1 MDQPFSFASRTT
13 SRVRI
18 GTGVETELA
27 AAVRDLGADDVV
39 VLHDPAVAPLAARLA
54 AAVSARAVLALPSGE
69 ACKQL
74 EVVGR
79 LTGDLLTAGAS
90 RGTTLLAVGGGS
102 VSDVVG
108 LLASVWMRGVPLVLC
123 PTTTLALCDA
133 ALGGKNGVDHAG
145 LKNLLGTV
153 RQPDLVFGDVDW
165 LVTLPDAPFRE
176 GLVEVVKKAAVLDR
190 ARFAE
195 LERLAPYLYARRA
208 PAVLE
213 AIEMAVAM
221 KMAVVLADEHE
232 QDRRRWLN
240 AGHTIGHAIES
251 LAAGALRHG
260 QCVAMGLVAEC
271 RAAADVVPAAV
282 TTRLAALLRAIGVDP
297 QVPAAFADARA
308 LWPFASRD
316 KKARRGQVPM
326 VVPSA
331 IGEGVVVDLT
341 PERLAR
347 AFP

>member
-1 MDQPFSFASRTT
+1 MDQRFTFRHGGE

-18 GTGVETELA
+18 GPGAEAELP
-27 AAVRDLGADDVV
+27 AAVRALGADDTVL
-39 VLHDPAVAPLAARLA
+39 LHDPAVAPLAERLA
-54 AAVSARAVLALPSGE
+54 AAVGARAVLPVPSGE

-74 EVVGR
+74 PVLGH
-79 LTGDLLTAGAS
+79 LTSELLRVGAS
-90 RGTTLLAVGGGS
+90 RGTALVAVGGGS

-108 LLASVWMRGVPLVLC
+108 FLASIWMRGVPLVLC

-133 ALGGKNGVDHAG
+133 ALGGKNGVDHDG
-145 LKNLLGTV
+145 IKNLLGTV
-153 RQPDLVFGDVDW
+153 RQPDLVLGDLDW
-165 LVTLPDAPFRE
+165 LTTLPDAPFRE

-195 LERLAPYLYARRA
+195 LERLAPYLFARRA

-221 KMAVVLADEHE
+221 KMAVVQADERE

-271 RAAADVVPAAV
+271 RAADDVVPVAV
-282 TTRLAALLRAIGVDP
+282 TARLDALLQAIGVSSVVP
-297 QVPAAFADARA
+297 QPFADPRA
-308 LWPFASRD
+308 LWALATKD
-316 KKARRGQVPM
+316 KKVQHGRVPM
-326 VVPSA
+326 VVPVA
-331 IGEGVVVDLT
+331 IGDGRVVELT
-341 PERLAR
+341 PARLAR
-347 AFP
+347 AFA